1 MSVQPMLETKQQ
13 KEVPVAHIVVATDYL
28 TTSDEKMATYEA
40 RATSL
45 RRAATALLFF
55 SIVSSR
61 PWPSA
66 GWLGAVAAFSVLCAS
81 SQRLLCRAR
90 LARLLSALVIF
101 FAGITLVHLATSIH
115 ADKPHHIGDL
125 IGSKCASMPA
135 DTFGWVRDTIISEHS
150 ECARKAVAFV
160 SLHMA
165 SMDDDNKVAALS
177 TVSNATDLA
186 TLVGT
191 VPSWSQHVACNMV
204 AHVVMRAVKMMMIGS
219 ALAHLFLLLSAM
231 AVVKRACCLRCAA
244 YKAGLLKWNKCGACT
259 KYRTTFEPPAGATPT
274 AAKELA

>member
-1 MSVQPMLETKQQ
+1 MSVQLKEV
-13 KEVPVAHIVVATDYL
+13 EVPVAQVVLSTDCMI
-28 TTSDEKMATYEA
+28 TTDEKLAKYEA

-66 GWLGAVAAFSVLCAS
+66 GWIGAVAAFVVLCAS

-90 LARLLSALVIF
+90 LARFLSALAII

-115 ADKPHHIGDL
+115 ANKAHRIGEE
-125 IGSKCASMPA
+125 IGTRCASMPTE
-135 DTFGWVRDTIISEHS
+135 TFEWVRETIISEH
-150 ECARKAVAFV
+150 ECARKAISFV
-160 SLHMA
+160 SYHMTSTDA
-165 SMDDDNKVAALS
+165 DKVSNKVTLS
-177 TVSNATDLA
+177 TVSNLTDMA

-191 VPSWSQHVACNMV
+191 EPSWSQPIACDMV
-204 AHVVMRAVKMMMIGS
+204 AYVTTRAVKMMMVGS
-219 ALAHLFLLLSAM
+219 SLAHLFLLLSAM
-231 AVVKRACCLRCAA
+231 AVFKRACCLRCAA

-259 KYRTTFEPPAGATPT
+259 KYKT
-274 AAKELA
+274 AVESAADVTSAKVSELA